1 MEIITD
7 LDSIKDLRRK
17 LTEVLEDLRDQYDET
32 EKAIETV
39 SETWRDQQFLNFKN
53 KFSEDKEKLK
63 PLCEKIEEYDSEV
76 LEKLQRH
83 IEGYLEL

>member
-39 SETWRDQQFLNFKN
+39 SETWRDQQFQDFKS

-76 LEKLQRH
+76 LEKVQRC
-83 IEGYLEL
+83 IEDYLEL

>member
-1 MEIITD
+1 MQIITD

-17 LTEVLEDLRDQYDET
+17 LNEVLEDLRNQYDET

-53 KFSEDKEKLK
+53 KFSEDMEKLK

-83 IEGYLEL
+83 IEDYLEL

>member
-1 MEIITD
+1 MQIITD

-17 LTEVLEDLRDQYDET
+17 LTEVLEELRDQYEET

-39 SETWRDQQFLNFKN
+39 SETWRDQQFLDFKN
-53 KFSEDKEKLK
+53 QFSEDQKKLK

-76 LEKLQRH
+76 LEKVQRC
-83 IEGYLEL
+83 IEDYLEL

>member
-7 LDSIKDLRRK
+7 LDSIKYLRRK

-32 EKAIETV
+32 EKAVETV
-39 SETWRDQQFLNFKN
+39 SETWRDQQFLNFKK